1 MQASALGTL
10 SGQHVPEEA
19 ITPNFILLLIL
30 GTAREVESRSLLLH
44 LVRRSFRRIPCLIQE
59 FAAHPDWLE
68 DAPGKHSR
76 SGPNCTD
83 VLIELLSHSL
93 GSAARSSTIGVP
105 SCPRLAHHGA
115 SFCSD
120 AWWNRDAPSLPLDL
134 LILWARSLAWH
145 VFWLIIHDDRPSP
158 ATQQA

>member
-1 MQASALGTL
+1 MQASALRTL

-19 ITPNFILLLIL
+19 ITPDFILLLIF
-30 GTAREVESRSLLLH
+30 GTAREVESRNLLLH
-44 LVRRSFRRIPCLIQE
+44 LVRRSFLGVLCLVQE

-76 SGPNCTD
+76 PCPNCTD
-83 VLIELLSHSL
+83 ALVELLSHSL
-93 GSAARSSTIGVP
+93 SSAARSSIIGVP
-105 SCPRLAHHGA
+105 SCPRLARHGA

-120 AWWNRDAPSLPLDL
+120 AWWNKDAPSLPLDL

-145 VFWLIIHDDRPSP
+145 IFWLIVHD
-158 ATQQA
+158 AEH